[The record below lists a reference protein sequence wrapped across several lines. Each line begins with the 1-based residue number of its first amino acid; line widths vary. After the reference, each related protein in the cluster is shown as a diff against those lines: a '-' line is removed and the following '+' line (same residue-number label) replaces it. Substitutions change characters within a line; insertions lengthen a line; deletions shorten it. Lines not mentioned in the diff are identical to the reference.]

1 MFRLFFGNHL
11 DSKEGVKHMP
21 ALQLADYP
29 TNRWTIICGL
39 LSDEK
44 TFTQRQTMEN
54 DYYFE
59 HFKFCLEQWFKY
71 LGRKIHQ

>member
-1 MFRLFFGNHL
+1 
-11 DSKEGVKHMP
+11 MP
-21 ALQLADYP
+21 ALQLAGIRQLIGGLLY
-29 TNRWTIICGL
+29 GL

-44 TFTQRQTMEN
+44 EPTQRQTMEN

-59 HFKFCLEQWFKY
+59 HFEFCLEQWFKY